1 MKILQMLKT
10 LVAATGLKVLL
21 LDKEVALPDGARLG
35 VVIDIKREL
44 SQDRIWMVI
53 DNLGRE
59 MMIPVERI
67 SAVANKVILIDDF
80 LSTELAANK
89 S

>member
-1 MKILQMLKT
+1 MKILRILKT
-10 LVAATGLKVLL
+10 LIVVTGLKVLL
-21 LDKEVALPDGARLG
+21 LDKEVALSDGARVG

-67 SAVANKVILIDDF
+67 SSVANKVILIDDF

>member
-1 MKILQMLKT
+1 MKILQILKT
-10 LVAATGLKVLL
+10 VGTVKGLEVLL
-21 LDKEVALPDGARLG
+21 LSKEAAFSNCASLGIVVA
-35 VVIDIKREL
+35 IKREL

-59 MMIPVERI
+59 MIIPVERI

-80 LSTELAANK
+80 LSTELAAK
-89 S
+89 